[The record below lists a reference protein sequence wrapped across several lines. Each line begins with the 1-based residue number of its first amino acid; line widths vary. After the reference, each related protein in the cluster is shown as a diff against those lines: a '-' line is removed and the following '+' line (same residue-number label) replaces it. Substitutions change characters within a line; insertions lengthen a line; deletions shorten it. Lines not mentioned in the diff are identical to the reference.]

1 MLAYR
6 FGEFELRPNERLLV
20 RAGEPIVVG
29 ARAFDLLTY
38 LIDHRDRVVPKAELL
53 DQVWPGLAVEEAN
66 LTVQVSSLRKAL
78 GPQALSTV
86 PGRGYRFVLPVAEL
100 ASEARRVADP
110 GATPPTSARPSI
122 AVMPFVNLSG
132 DPEHDLFADGLVEDL
147 ITTLSKISGLTVIA
161 RASTFTYKGRP
172 LDIRQVGRELDVQ
185 HVMAGSVRISAGRL
199 RVAAQVI
206 DARMGAQLWAERYD
220 RLLDDVFA
228 LQDEIALILVTEL
241 QVQLTEGEQAR
252 LRRASIRNFEAWSH
266 WVRGQAC
273 YNRAVLS
280 RAGMTPALMS
290 WQRAA
295 ALDPGSATL
304 QAMLGMLYYL
314 DARFGFWNDR
324 ATAMSKGGEH
334 VMAARSLDPEC
345 VDAHTVLALLRL
357 LQGQHVDAVAAARSS
372 LSFGPNSA
380 DAAAFASFVFANAGL
395 GPDAVVQIERA
406 VRLCPMFPP
415 FYLGHMG
422 LAYRTA
428 GRIREAIAAFEAYN
442 RLNAGHGLVDLVMLH
457 GQRGETDKARVWAD
471 RLLSVFPDF
480 TLRAWRQTQFRA
492 DAGAIQADMAALRT
506 FDLPE

>member
-1 MLAYR
+1 ML
-6 FGEFELRPNERLLV
+6 LRS
-20 RAGEPIVVG
+20 GEPITVG
-29 ARAFDLLTY
+29 ARAFDVLTY
-38 LIDHRDRVVPKAELL
+38 LVDHRDRVVPKAELL
-53 DQVWPGLAVEEAN
+53 DQIWPGLAVEEAN
-66 LTVQVSSLRKAL
+66 LTVHVSALRKVL
-78 GPQALSTV
+78 GPQAISTI
-86 PGRGYRFVLPVAEL
+86 PGRGYRFVMPVGKL
-100 ASEARRVADP
+100 AAPAP
-110 GATPPTSARPSI
+110 GPAGPDAAPPTSAQPSV
-122 AVMPFVNLSG
+122 AVMPFANLSG

-161 RASTFTYKGRP
+161 RASTFTYKGRQ
-172 LDIRQVGRELDVQ
+172 LDIRQVGRELDVR
-185 HVMAGSVRISAGRL
+185 HVLAGSVRISAGRF
-199 RVAAQVI
+199 RIAAQLI
-206 DARMGAQLWAERYD
+206 DARTGAHVWAERYD
-220 RLLDDVFA
+220 RMLDDIFA
-228 LQDEIALILVTEL
+228 LQDEITLVLVTEL

-252 LRRASIRNFEAWSH
+252 LRRASIRNIEAWSH
-266 WVRGQAC
+266 WVRGLAC

-324 ATAMSKGGEH
+324 ETAVRKGTEH
-334 VMAARSLDPEC
+334 VTAAQSLDPEC

-372 LSFGPNSA
+372 LRFGPNSA

-395 GPDAVVQIERA
+395 GQDAVDQIERA
-406 VRLCPMFPP
+406 VRLCPMFPS

-428 GRIREAIAAFEAYN
+428 GRIREAISAFEAYD
-442 RLNAGHGLVDLVMLH
+442 RLNAGRGVTDLVILH
-457 GQRGETDKARVWAD
+457 GQMGETDKARAWAD

-480 TLRAWRQTQFRA
+480 TLRAWRQTQFRTDA
-492 DAGAIQADMAALRT
+492 DAIQADMAALRA
-506 FDLPE
+506 FGLPE